1 MEIVLSGENRYDQY
15 GNFWFKDKAGEEH
28 KVGAKNRKKDEL
40 VRVVVG
46 SPNCAVK
53 LIFDTV
59 KGKDGKDYDYISG
72 IELLELKVDETKITE
87 QQVKPQ
93 SRETAS
99 EPAPQAVGM
108 CTKEMGDMIRAKYL
122 KPLFGDEA
130 YLELIKWYRG
140 QILSITRIP
149 YDGTKLPKFDTKKE
163 D

>member
-1 MEIVLSGENRYDQY
+1 MEIVLSGENRYDDY
-15 GNFWFKDKAGEEH
+15 GNYFFKDKAGKEH
-28 KVGAKNRKKDEL
+28 KVGVKRKNQQEL
-40 VRVVVG
+40 IDLVEHNPDR
-46 SPNCAVK
+46 AVK
-53 LIFDTV
+53 FTFDSY
-59 KGKDGKDYDYISG
+59 KEIDYIVG
-72 IELLELKVDETKITE
+72 IELLELKVDGAKITE

-149 YDGTKLPKFDTKKE
+149 YDGTKLPKFDAKKE